1 MEGWGYVE
9 GRLHPS
15 GDLRGAWL
23 GKRLCLEFLGML
35 DDSWSE
41 PRLSVGWGAGGGG
54 GRRSPSWDYWFI
66 LGFLGWLCSCGGRTT
81 LRRTREISFWSS
93 PALAL
98 RSKSLSLSG
107 WILPTPCLFVPASP
121 ISQTLEKRSGG
132 ALTWGGC
139 QMC

>member
-41 PRLSVGWGAGGGG
+41 PRLSVGRGAGGGG
-54 GRRSPSWDYWFI
+54 GR
-66 LGFLGWLCSCGGRTT
+66 G
-81 LRRTREISFWSS
+81 E
-93 PALAL
+93 
-98 RSKSLSLSG
+98 
-107 WILPTPCLFVPASP
+107 
-121 ISQTLEKRSGG
+121 GG
-132 ALTWGGC
+132 AVLPGTIGSS
-139 QMC
+139 